1 MFFVLSAHLRVSYF
15 RCMEETISISEA
27 VRLARE
33 VSQLPEPQ
41 CRFTIC
47 FFPYSRSKGDA
58 SARLVTKEKCTFRT
72 QLPKDKF
79 AVDSD
84 NFFLYS
90 DADGSPKACYRVLMR
105 YIGFAVD
112 NYKLRKIKSV

>member
-1 MFFVLSAHLRVSYF
+1 
-15 RCMEETISISEA
+15 MEETISISEA

-41 CRFTIC
+41 NRFTIC

-58 SARLVTKEKCTFRT
+58 SAKLVTKEKCTFRT
-72 QLPKDKF
+72 QLPKDVF
-79 AVDSD
+79 AIDSD

-90 DADGSPKACYRVLMR
+90 DSHDNPKACYRVLIR

-112 NYKLRKIKSV
+112 DYKLRKIKSV